1 MFTYKYNNLMEEKEY
16 GRVIVK
22 LAEIMDKRS
31 ISRNKLSQ
39 ITGIKYSVIDRYY
52 RSQDI
57 VRVDLDLLAKIC
69 YTLECNID
77 DILEYKIDI
86 E

>member
-1 MFTYKYNNLMEEKEY
+1 MYIYNSLIEEKEY

-22 LAEIMDKRS
+22 LSEIMDRYG

-52 RSQDI
+52 RAYN
-57 VRVDLDLLAKIC
+57 VERVDLNLLAKIC
-69 YTLECNID
+69 YALECNID
-77 DILEYKIDI
+77 DILEYKVDFKK
-86 E
+86 